1 MTPKILRNTLALT
14 IGAAVG
20 IILNGWLINI
30 SGSIIPLPEGV
41 DPNNLDSIQT
51 HMHMYSWK
59 HFVIPFWAHALGAFV
74 SAFIAAK
81 IWLGNTMIPGYIFGL
96 FFLIG
101 GISMVYLIKSPII
114 PSLVDLVFAYLPM
127 GWLGARL
134 AGANP

>member
-1 MTPKILRNTLALT
+1 M
-14 IGAAVG
+14 
-20 IILNGWLINI
+20 
-30 SGSIIPLPEGV
+30 
-41 DPNNLDSIQT
+41 
-51 HMHMYSWK
+51 
-59 HFVIPFWAHALGAFV
+59 V

>member
-1 MTPKILRNTLALT
+1 MIPKILRNTLALT

-30 SGSIIPLPEGV
+30 SSSIIPLPEGV

-51 HMHMYSWK
+51 HIHMYSWK
-59 HFVIPFWAHALGAFV
+59 HALGTFV